1 MTTEAAVKT
10 VKPQKAEPSKRA
22 GGTAKRPGSPVFSN
36 FADRNKRE
44 LTPNLAETHK
54 LLTAVQFGDR
64 AALLVRK
71 RMSLTDSGPLP
82 ATKALGL
89 LEQYDTAINN
99 YVSAVDALCRS
110 VGIDRVKQSKPTTG
124 KGKNKK
130 TSSH

>member
-1 MTTEAAVKT
+1 MTTEAAKT
-10 VKPQKAEPSKRA
+10 GRPQKADSNKRA
-22 GGTAKRPGSPVFSN
+22 GGEKRPVIPVFNN

-99 YVSAVDALCRS
+99 YVAAVDALCKS
-110 VGIDRVKQSKPTTG
+110 VGIDRVKQSKSATR
-124 KGKNKK
+124 KAKK
-130 TSSH
+130 TSVAK